1 MPKLYSSSTY
11 VTTSST
17 NSPFAAVG
25 GSSVFVGDGLMSF
38 EEAAAVASRVTSNLH
53 TDGQTDDSSTAP
65 IGDGEVGPTATLAV
79 QDATESLSRESY
91 DAYNSDV
98 NQQVVVGN
106 PSRLPFL
113 AQDQRRGGGGH
124 EFIPRFGG
132 IGRSSQ
138 LPVIESETQSSTNM
152 SKVRNVGSIVQ
163 PIVVTAVLVSLLF
176 ILYPI
181 IVEHVV
187 PFLLQTCKS
196 FISLLKAPQV
206 VQSSRQVLTD
216 SPQSATGVVE
226 QITSQ
231 TDPFKATV
239 TAEPEGSTNAPSS
252 VSLMNTIAPS
262 AITETVSNV
271 DAYTT
276 TGISFF
282 VIAAARMVG
291 IRQ

>member
-1 MPKLYSSSTY
+1 MMPKLYSSSTY
-11 VTTSST
+11 VTISSN
-17 NSPFAAVG
+17 NSPFAAIG
-25 GSSVFVGDGLMSF
+25 GSSIFTGDGLMSF

-65 IGDGEVGPTATLAV
+65 ISDGEVGPTATLAV
-79 QDATESLSRESY
+79 QDATESLSRKNY
-91 DAYNSDV
+91 DA
-98 NQQVVVGN
+98 
-106 PSRLPFL
+106 SRLPFL
-113 AQDQRRGGGGH
+113 AQGQRRGGGGH

-163 PIVVTAVLVSLLF
+163 PVVVTAVLVSLLF

-187 PFLLQTCKS
+187 PFFLQAFKP
-196 FISLLKAPQV
+196 FISLLKGPQV
-206 VQSSRQVLTD
+206 VQSSQQVLTD
-216 SPQSATGVVE
+216 SPQSVTGVVE
-226 QITSQ
+226 QITPQ
-231 TDPFKATV
+231 TGPFKATV
-239 TAEPEGSTNAPSS
+239 TAEPEGSANAPSS

>member
-1 MPKLYSSSTY
+1 
-11 VTTSST
+11 
-17 NSPFAAVG
+17 
-25 GSSVFVGDGLMSF
+25 MSF

-65 IGDGEVGPTATLAV
+65 ISDGEVGPTATLAV
-79 QDATESLSRESY
+79 QDATESLSRENY
-91 DAYNSDV
+91 DA
-98 NQQVVVGN
+98 
-106 PSRLPFL
+106 SRLPFL
-113 AQDQRRGGGGH
+113 AKGQRRGGGGH

-163 PIVVTAVLVSLLF
+163 PVVVTAVLVSLLF

-187 PFLLQTCKS
+187 PFFLQAFKP
-196 FISLLKAPQV
+196 FISLLKGPQV
-206 VQSSRQVLTD
+206 VQSSQQVLTD
-216 SPQSATGVVE
+216 SPQSVTGVVE
-226 QITSQ
+226 QITPQ
-231 TDPFKATV
+231 TGPFKATV
-239 TAEPEGSTNAPSS
+239 TAEPEGSANAPSS